1 MSGSKT
7 EQRATQSK
15 YDFIKNSTDGLVVSN
30 GEVIRYST
38 RLKYYGDDLA
48 EIMMCSKSVF
58 NPDGVY
64 KCSSQHRKQ
73 HQDNDYEQSADDTL
87 ARSKRRAR
95 QAVFDYAMCNPDLD
109 VFITFTLNG
118 EKIDRYDYNAVM
130 KKLNVWFR
138 NRVQRNSLKYVFVCE
153 KHKDGAVH
161 FHGLAN
167 SAALKMEDSGH
178 KDKRGH
184 TVYNVKDWV
193 LGFSTAVRCYG
204 ERSSVCKY
212 IVKYITKSD
221 EKVGGRW
228 YYSGGALNAPRYEY
242 MGKTELAD
250 WDGLEGYVNYTKH
263 VESAGLEYSVL
274 SKKY

>member
-1 MSGSKT
+1 MSGTKT
-7 EQRATQSK
+7 IAGAQACT
-15 YDFIKNSTDGLVVSN
+15 TDGLVMSN
-30 GEVIRYST
+30 GEVIRYAT

-58 NPDGVY
+58 NPEGLH
-64 KCSSQHRKQ
+64 KCSSQHKKRS
-73 HQDNDYEQSADDTL
+73 DEPEQNADETL

-109 VFITFTLNG
+109 VFITFTLNS
-118 EKIDRYDYNAVM
+118 EKINRYDYNAVI

-138 NRVQRNSLKYVFVCE
+138 NRVQRNGLKYVFVCE
-153 KHKDGAVH
+153 THKDGAVH

-167 SAALKMEDSGH
+167 SSALKLEDSGH
-178 KDKRGH
+178 KDKKGH

-204 ERSSVCKY
+204 DRSSVCKY

-221 EKVGGRW
+221 KKVGGRW

-242 MGKTELAD
+242 MGNTSLAD
-250 WDGLEGYVNYTKH
+250 WDGLEGYDNYTKC
-263 VESAGLEYSVL
+263 VEGAGLEYTVL